1 MPHRMT
7 RRALGAG
14 GVLLAL
20 ALTAGCGSSTTPSST
35 STTPSTV
42 AASVTGSTEAD
53 DGQGDENG
61 VEVHDVWVKAT
72 EGDMTGVFG
81 IIHNHGATD
90 VTVTSV
96 TSPVSTR
103 VEMHEVV
110 MVDGAMKMQPKAG
123 GFMLPAKGSHELAPG
138 HDHIMLMGL
147 SAPLKTGT
155 TVEVTLHMSDGTTVT
170 FTAPVRPAAAGNE
183 SYQPSPTM
191 SGM

>member
-20 ALTAGCGSSTTPSST
+20 ALTAGCGSSATPSST
-35 STTPSTV
+35 STSP
-42 AASVTGSTEAD
+42 SVTTTTGAD
-53 DGQGDENG
+53 EGQGDENG

-72 EGDMTGVFG
+72 EGEMTGVFG
-81 IIHNHGATD
+81 IIHNHAATD
-90 VTVTSV
+90 VTVTSA
-96 TSPVSTR
+96 TSPLTTR
-103 VEMHEVV
+103 VELHEVV

-155 TVEVTLHMSDGTTVT
+155 TVEVTLHMSDGKAVT